1 MTRFGKNMGISLADV
16 EEMVFVWG
24 KVGLLGGDVLLL
36 GELLRGS
43 HFFVFKYINGILKIR
58 F

>member
-1 MTRFGKNMGISLADV
+1 MTSFGKNMGISLADV
-16 EEMVFVWG
+16 EEMGFVWG
-24 KVGLLGGDVLLL
+24 KVGLLGGDVLLF

-43 HFFVFKYINGILKIR
+43 HFLYLNILMG

>member
-16 EEMVFVWG
+16 EEMGFVWG